1 MLRFDKGTYLSLLY
15 EYILSARL
23 NNNPCGYDDLLS
35 LELIYIIPIPF

>member
-23 NNNPCGYDDLLS
+23 NNSPCGYDDLLS
-35 LELIYIIPIPF
+35 LELIYIVPIPS